1 MCDDSYVSMALDYE
15 VSVQWLEFDLITS
28 RDGVQI
34 PSEMVGKW
42 SIT

>member
-15 VSVQWLEFDLITS
+15 VSVQWLEFDLTTS

>member
-15 VSVQWLEFDLITS
+15 VSVQWLEFDLTTS
-28 RDGVQI
+28 RDEVQF